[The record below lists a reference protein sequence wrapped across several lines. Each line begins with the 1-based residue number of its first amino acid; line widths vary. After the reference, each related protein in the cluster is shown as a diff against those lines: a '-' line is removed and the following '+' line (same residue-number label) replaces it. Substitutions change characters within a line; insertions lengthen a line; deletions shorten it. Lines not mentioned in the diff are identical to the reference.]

1 MPLPWPLPI
10 FEGMSKL
17 GWGVASLC
25 AASAMALAYAA
36 VHALAESPG
45 GIGLFTAI
53 AGGAAA
59 LLLGGGL
66 AALQFWSQRQG
77 FDERAGA
84 RPEIARRDIAPSD

>member
-1 MPLPWPLPI
+1 MPLPRPLPI
-10 FEGMSKL
+10 FKGMSKL
-17 GWGVASLC
+17 GWAAASLC
-25 AASAMALAYAA
+25 AASAMAVAYAA
-36 VHALAESPG
+36 VHAMAESQG
-45 GIGLFTAI
+45 GISLFTAI

-84 RPEIARRDIAPSD
+84 RPEMARRDIGPSD

>member
-1 MPLPWPLPI
+1 
-10 FEGMSKL
+10 MSKL
-17 GWGVASLC
+17 GLGVASLC
-25 AASAMALAYAA
+25 AASAMAVAYAA
-36 VHALAESPG
+36 VHAMAESQA

-59 LLLGGGL
+59 LVLGGGL

-84 RPEIARRDIAPSD
+84 RPDVARRDIGRSD